1 MRLISDSSIK
11 ELTQQHVQ
19 LLNTTFAN
27 KKQRLDCFNEKT
39 KNSLEKQDSGSVL
52 QQVATHNKIIVE
64 NEFELEGELAE
75 AEVLTNTIA
84 WSNLAVSSRQRR
96 LQEAARYM
104 REHAL
109 PFLRKCV
116 QWTTMGLC

>member
-1 MRLISDSSIK
+1 
-11 ELTQQHVQ
+11 
-19 LLNTTFAN
+19 
-27 KKQRLDCFNEKT
+27 
-39 KNSLEKQDSGSVL
+39 
-52 QQVATHNKIIVE
+52 
-64 NEFELEGELAE
+64 LAE

-104 REHAL
+104 KEHTQ

-116 QWTTMGLC
+116 HPMDDNGALLSDNFLMSEVLRYGVRDARKKNRISSTL